1 MTGAFFAFIRPM
13 SSENNFR
20 QQFLQFALSCDAL
33 RFGEFKTKSG
43 RLSPYF
49 FNSGQFNT
57 GGSLHALAG
66 YFAEALLAAKVP
78 FDMAFGPAYKGIP
91 LVSALA
97 IGLAEKGHNV
107 PYAFNRKEA
116 KDHGE
121 GGMIVGA
128 ALKGRVVIVDDV
140 ITAGTSVRESVA
152 MIRAAGAEP
161 AGVLIMVDRMERG
174 TGERSAVQEVE
185 QDVGI
190 PVIAIASLMDV
201 MAMVASDPKLA
212 EYKPKIDAYRNQY
225 GVA

>member
-1 MTGAFFAFIRPM
+1 MTAD
-13 SSENNFR
+13 NDFR
-20 QQFLQFALSCDAL
+20 QAFLRFALDCDAL

-57 GGSLHALAG
+57 GAALNALGG
-66 YFAEALLAAKVP
+66 YFSEALLASKVP

-97 IGLAEKGHNV
+97 IGLAQKGHNV

-121 GGMIVGA
+121 GGLIVGA
-128 ALKGRVVIVDDV
+128 PLKGRVVIVDDV
-140 ITAGTSVRESVA
+140 VTAGTSVRESVA
-152 MIRAAGAEP
+152 MIKAAGAVP

-174 TGERSAVQEVE
+174 TGSKSAVQEVE
-185 QDVGI
+185 QDIGI
-190 PVIAIASLMDV
+190 PVIAIATLVDV
-201 MAMVASDPKLA
+201 MKMVSSNPALA
-212 EYKPKIDAYRNQY
+212 EFQNKIDAYRNEY